1 VASSVPELAAVL
13 ARRPKHRRGQR
24 ARNSAAV
31 AT

>member
-1 VASSVPELAAVL
+1 VPELAAVL

-24 ARNSAAV
+24 AQRARNSAAV